1 MRSDTQGYRLTIM
14 LEVPFGTKL
23 ASNAHAL
30 QEYVIDNIERFTG
43 ILIEE
48 VSIVIDRFSPRK

>member
-1 MRSDTQGYRLTIM
+1 
-14 LEVPFGTKL
+14 VPFGTKL

>member
-1 MRSDTQGYRLTIM
+1 
-14 LEVPFGTKL
+14 
-23 ASNAHAL
+23 L

-48 VSIVIDRFSPRK
+48 VNIVIDRFSQRK